1 MLFLRLQHVAE
12 KLYFITKRLTM
23 KLKTLIVLA
32 VFCICTFPKH
42 ALAHENSLKSETK
55 VLEDDKVEF
64 DESVIKVRLKKLN
77 SSLDIRY
84 TPEVEKFLKVYIKSY
99 RGTSEQ
105 LLGRAT
111 MYFQYFDEALLKY
124 NLPLE
129 LKMISVIES
138 SLNPNAVSPAGAIGL
153 WQFMPGTAKLM
164 GLDFNRVVDER
175 RDPKKSADAAARY
188 FVKLYSIFNDWNL
201 ALAAYNC
208 GPNRVLSAIDAAGG
222 EKDFWAIRKYL
233 PRETQNYIPKLI
245 AISYVFNYYTKH
257 QLKPT
262 FPELDLQITD
272 MTSLYNKVNLKDL
285 SNKLG
290 VPYDVMRVLNPMY
303 RQGVIPASDNAM
315 NIILPTR
322 YMNNFKNSLPRPD
335 AKIFNNSEEVTLNTA
350 LNETSYAEMYYTV
363 AKGESLQSIADKT
376 SIPINLLKLWNGLS
390 SFSVNEGQII
400 KLYILSNMPAVA
412 SMPVA
417 ALHPLTEQF
426 VKVESMME
434 DGDFIIASLAS
445 LNNEDTTHV
454 ITNNEF
460 IYHRLSS
467 KESIT
472 DVANQYTGVTVQS
485 IIELNGISKNKMP
498 KPGDLIKIKPL
509 N

>member
-1 MLFLRLQHVAE
+1 
-12 KLYFITKRLTM
+12 M

-42 ALAHENSLKSETK
+42 ALAHENTLKSETK

-245 AISYVFNYYTKH
+245 DRK
-257 QLKPT
+257 
-262 FPELDLQITD
+262 
-272 MTSLYNKVNLKDL
+272 
-285 SNKLG
+285 
-290 VPYDVMRVLNPMY
+290 
-303 RQGVIPASDNAM
+303 
-315 NIILPTR
+315 
-322 YMNNFKNSLPRPD
+322 
-335 AKIFNNSEEVTLNTA
+335 
-350 LNETSYAEMYYTV
+350 
-363 AKGESLQSIADKT
+363 
-376 SIPINLLKLWNGLS
+376 
-390 SFSVNEGQII
+390 SV
-400 KLYILSNMPAVA
+400 V
-412 SMPVA
+412 
-417 ALHPLTEQF
+417 
-426 VKVESMME
+426 
-434 DGDFIIASLAS
+434 
-445 LNNEDTTHV
+445 
-454 ITNNEF
+454 
-460 IYHRLSS
+460 
-467 KESIT
+467 
-472 DVANQYTGVTVQS
+472 
-485 IIELNGISKNKMP
+485 
-498 KPGDLIKIKPL
+498 
-509 N
+509 